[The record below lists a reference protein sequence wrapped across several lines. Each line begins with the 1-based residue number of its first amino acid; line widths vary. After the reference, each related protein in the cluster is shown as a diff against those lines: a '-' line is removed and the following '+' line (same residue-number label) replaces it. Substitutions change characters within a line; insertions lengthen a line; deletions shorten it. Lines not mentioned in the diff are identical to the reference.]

1 MKENER
7 IDLLVKILE
16 GDNARAF
23 ATKTG
28 IPPSSLCRVRKGQ
41 GKPASY
47 FGRILDAY
55 PEVRKVWLYTG
66 NGEPLKEKSERGE
79 ILQKI
84 ERLEREVRRL
94 ASLVEK
100 MDSCQ
105 KSTNR

>member
-16 GDNARAF
+16 GDNAKAF
-23 ATKTG
+23 ATKAG

-55 PEVRKVWLYTG
+55 PEVRKTWLYTG
-66 NGEPLKEKSERGE
+66 DGEPLKEKSERGE

-84 ERLEREVRRL
+84 ERLEMEVRRL

-100 MDSCQ
+100 CA
-105 KSTNR
+105 K

>member
-16 GDNARAF
+16 GDNAKAF
-23 ATKTG
+23 ATRTG

-55 PEVRKVWLYTG
+55 PEVRKTWLYTG
-66 NGEPLKEKSERGE
+66 DGEPLKEKSERGE

-94 ASLVEK
+94 SSLVEK
-100 MDSCQ
+100 CA
-105 KSTNR
+105 K

>member
-16 GDNARAF
+16 GDNAKAF

-55 PEVRKVWLYTG
+55 PDVRKGWLYTG
-66 NGEPLKEKSERGE
+66 DGEPLKEKSERGE

-94 ASLVEK
+94 ASMVEK
-100 MDSCQ
+100 CT
-105 KSTNR
+105 K